1 MGYYQGVVQERR
13 KVRSLASGGCYVD
26 KIAPKSR
33 RTLLKT
39 ATAVAGAVAGTSLPA
54 LASAAP
60 AAQGAEVIKIVS
72 SLPLTGPSY
81 GQSISVVNAIRMA
94 IEEAGR
100 KSGNYIIEYEALD
113 DATAAA
119 AKWMAEKEAE
129 NANKALNDPDTMVY
143 IGTMNSGA
151 AKVSIPILNQ
161 ANLVMI
167 SPANTYPG
175 LTKPGKGEANEP
187 DVYYPSGSRNYTR
200 VVPADDLQGAVGA
213 NWAKKLGAKTA
224 YVIDD
229 TELYG
234 KGIADVFVAT
244 AEKIGIKLVGRSGI
258 DGKASDYRAVAT
270 NVRALKPDAVYFGGI
285 TDNNAAKV
293 LKDLRDGGFDGSFI
307 GPDGIFDTTF
317 LKTAGDAAE
326 GAYCTFGGVAVSS
339 YEGSAK
345 EFADNYKAAYHADPE
360 AYAIYGYEAAKVALA
375 AIAAAGV
382 KDRTKIRDAVF
393 ATKDFKGILG
403 TWGFDANGDTSVTT
417 MSVSIAARLADG
429 TLSWEKV
436 EILTAG

>member
-1 MGYYQGVVQERR
+1 M
-13 KVRSLASGGCYVD
+13 
-26 KIAPKSR
+26 
-33 RTLLKT
+33 T
-39 ATAVAGAVAGTSLPA
+39 ATAVAGAAAGSLLPSR
-54 LASAAP
+54 ASAAP
-60 AAQGAEVIKIVS
+60 AAQSGDVIKIVS

-100 KSGNYIIEYEALD
+100 KAGGYFIEYEALD

-129 NANKALNDPDTMVY
+129 NANKALNDPDIMVY

-187 DVYYPSGSRNYTR
+187 AVYYPNGLRNYTR

-224 YVIDD
+224 FVIDD

-234 KGIADVFVAT
+234 KGIADVFAAT
-244 AEKIGIKLVGRSGI
+244 SEKIGIRLLGRAGI

-270 NVRALKPDAVYFGGI
+270 NIRALKPDVVYFGGI
-285 TDNNAAKV
+285 TDNNAAKL
-293 LKDLRDGGFDGSFI
+293 LKDVRDGGFEGDFI

-317 LKTAGDAAE
+317 LMTAGDAAE

-339 YEGSAK
+339 YEGPAK
-345 EFADNYKAAYHADPE
+345 EFSEKYKAAYNAEPE

-375 AIAAAGV
+375 AINAAGV

-403 TWGFDANGDTSVTT
+403 TWSFDENGDTSVTT
-417 MSVSIAARLADG
+417 MSVSIAKRLADG

>member
-1 MGYYQGVVQERR
+1 MLRVSDCTKVTPNVVKDSNRSCRGCRRNLTPEPGER
-13 KVRSLASGGCYVD
+13 SSG
-26 KIAPKSR
+26 R
-33 RTLLKT
+33 
-39 ATAVAGAVAGTSLPA
+39 
-54 LASAAP
+54 
-60 AAQGAEVIKIVS
+60 
-72 SLPLTGPSY
+72 LTGPSY

-100 KSGNYIIEYEALD
+100 KSGNFIIEYEALD

-129 NANKALNDPDTMVY
+129 NANKAINDPDTMVY

-270 NVRALKPDAVYFGGI
+270 NVRA
-285 TDNNAAKV
+285 
-293 LKDLRDGGFDGSFI
+293 
-307 GPDGIFDTTF
+307 
-317 LKTAGDAAE
+317 
-326 GAYCTFGGVAVSS
+326 
-339 YEGSAK
+339 
-345 EFADNYKAAYHADPE
+345 
-360 AYAIYGYEAAKVALA
+360 
-375 AIAAAGV
+375 
-382 KDRTKIRDAVF
+382 
-393 ATKDFKGILG
+393 
-403 TWGFDANGDTSVTT
+403 
-417 MSVSIAARLADG
+417 
-429 TLSWEKV
+429 
-436 EILTAG
+436 

>member
-1 MGYYQGVVQERR
+1 MAHYQGVVQERR

-100 KSGNYIIEYEALD
+100 KSGNFIIEYEALD

-293 LKDLRDGGFDGSFI
+293 LRTCATVGSR
-307 GPDGIFDTTF
+307 G
-317 LKTAGDAAE
+317 
-326 GAYCTFGGVAVSS
+326 VSS
-339 YEGSAK
+339 
-345 EFADNYKAAYHADPE
+345 
-360 AYAIYGYEAAKVALA
+360 
-375 AIAAAGV
+375 
-382 KDRTKIRDAVF
+382 DRTGSLTPPSSRPPVMQLRVRTAHSAALRCPHTKVPPRNSRKSTRPLTTLIPRPTPSTGTRQPRSLSQRSLLRVSRTAPRFGMRSLPPRISRASSALGVSMRM
-393 ATKDFKGILG
+393 ATPQ
-403 TWGFDANGDTSVTT
+403 SQP
-417 MSVSIAARLADG
+417 
-429 TLSWEKV
+429 
-436 EILTAG
+436 

>member
-100 KSGNYIIEYEALD
+100 KAGNYFIEYEALD

-258 DGKASDYRAVAT
+258 DGKASDYRAVA
-270 NVRALKPDAVYFGGI
+270 
-285 TDNNAAKV
+285 KV
-293 LKDLRDGGFDGSFI
+293 LKDLRDGGFEGSFI

-326 GAYCTFGGVAVSS
+326 GAYCTFGGVAVSA

-345 EFADNYKAAYHADPE
+345 EFADNYKAAYGADPE